1 MLSQITDRD
10 SSSAGSHGDLK
21 PTGRLQESRLR
32 LLDSSP
38 GLCGS
43 DLCLHHHRTH
53 PIRLQDT
60 TLLEDSPNFEDTLRS
75 GRDLPI
81 RTMVMVENQKWRSFK
96 SSEWIKKGIEKGSL
110 VQVSACVVVV
120 QLGIELEGG
129 GRERERSYG
138 VWGGGGWDV
147 DFLAYSPQCE

>member
-21 PTGRLQESRLR
+21 PTGRLQDSRLR

-38 GLCGS
+38 GSYSS

-60 TLLEDSPNFEDTLRS
+60 SLLEDSPNFEDTLRS

-81 RTMVMVENQKWRSFK
+81 RTMVMAENMKLRSFK

-110 VQVSACVVVV
+110 VQVSAWSNSAN
-120 QLGIELEGG
+120 LGL
-129 GRERERSYG
+129 S
-138 VWGGGGWDV
+138 
-147 DFLAYSPQCE
+147 